1 MKGLVFVMSGPSGA
15 GKTTIVKGV
24 LPELEEIEFS
34 VSYTT
39 RPKRDEE
46 VDGVDYFFIDEQRFK
61 DLIKENEFLEWAEVH
76 GHLYG
81 TSKSYVES
89 RLEKGINMFLDVDV
103 KGALNIKRLVKGAV
117 FIFVAPPS
125 FNELKERLIKRHTED
140 EGNMEKRIEDAK
152 YELSQISK
160 FDYLIVNRDLKVSEK
175 QLESIIISEQLRVER
190 AGEIIG
196 KYKFYKVQEG
206 GNS

>member
-81 TSKSYVES
+81 TSKSYVET

>member
-81 TSKSYVES
+81 TSKSYVET

-140 EGNMEKRIEDAK
+140 ERNMEKRIEDAK

-175 QLESIIISEQLRVER
+175 QL
-190 AGEIIG
+190 
-196 KYKFYKVQEG
+196 
-206 GNS
+206 